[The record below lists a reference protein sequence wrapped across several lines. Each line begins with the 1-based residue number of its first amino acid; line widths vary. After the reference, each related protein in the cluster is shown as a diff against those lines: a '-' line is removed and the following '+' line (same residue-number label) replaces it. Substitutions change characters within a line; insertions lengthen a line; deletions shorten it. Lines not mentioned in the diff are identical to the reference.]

1 VQLCL
6 FEGAAEIRG
15 IDLERGPGHL
25 WQAEVKGLRPGQLYA
40 YRVHGDGPRFDPS
53 RTLLD
58 PYARL
63 MTGDLSAGLGRCQL
77 VESRFDWG
85 DDRPPRTP
93 WRDTVIYEAHVKG
106 LTKLHPQV
114 PPSLQGTYAGL
125 ATEPV
130 IRHLKRLGVT
140 AIELLPVHAFVDEPR
155 LRARGLRN
163 YWGYNSIGFFAPELR
178 YSASGTLDEF
188 KAMVKALHAAGLELI
203 LDVVYN
209 HTGEGDAHGP
219 TLSFRGIDDATYY
232 RIKDGSYE
240 NFTGTGNTFNVA
252 HPAVRQLVLDSLRYW
267 VEEMH
272 VDGFRFDLAPALAR
286 DQDAFRPDSAFFA
299 AVREDAVLSKA
310 KLIAEPWDVG
320 PDGYRLAAFP
330 AGWREWNDRSRDT
343 LRRFWRGDEGML
355 GELAARVG
363 GSPDL
368 FGKRAP
374 EASINFVT
382 AHDGFTLHDLVS
394 YNEKHNE
401 GNGEDNKDGTNE
413 NFSKD
418 WGDQKGLLKQNLL
431 ATLLLSRGVPM
442 LLGGDELGHT
452 QRGNNN
458 AYCQDN
464 EISWLKWQPGE
475 LVEFIGRLVALR
487 KQYPNENPIWFS
499 PEGRRMTEQD
509 WKLPYARCVGMLSG
523 GLLLLLN
530 AHDGALDFTLP
541 AGEWAET
548 SEKRYRLEPR
558 SVAVLTPRSAT
569 PARTDG

>member
-1 VQLCL
+1 MRLCL
-6 FEGAAEIRG
+6 FDDSGETRSL
-15 IDLERGPGHL
+15 DLERGPGHL
-25 WQAEVKGLRPGQLYA
+25 WQAEVKGLRAGQPYA

-63 MTGDLSAGLGRCQL
+63 MTGDLSAGLGRCRL

-106 LTKLHPQV
+106 LTRLHPDV
-114 PPSLQGTYAGL
+114 PETLRGTYAAL
-125 ATEPV
+125 PFL
-130 IRHLKRLGVT
+130 IDHFRKLGIT
-140 AIELLPVHAFVDEPR
+140 AVELLPVHAFVDEPR

-163 YWGYNSIGFFAPELR
+163 YWGYNSIGFFAPEPR
-178 YSASGTLDEF
+178 YSASGTIDEF

-209 HTGEGDAHGP
+209 HTGEGDAQGP

-232 RIKDGSYE
+232 RMKDGAYE

-252 HPAVRQLVLDSLRYW
+252 HPAVRRLVLDSLRYW

-286 DQDAFRPDSAFFA
+286 EQDGFRQDSAFLE
-299 AVREDAVLSKA
+299 AVREDAVLSKV

-320 PDGYRLAAFP
+320 PGGYRLGAFP
-330 AGWREWNDRSRDT
+330 AGWHEWNDRTRDT

-355 GELAARVG
+355 RELAARVD

-368 FGKRAP
+368 FGKRTP

-394 YNEKHNE
+394 YDEKHNE
-401 GNGEDNKDGTNE
+401 GNGEDNKDGANE

-418 WGDQKGLLKQNLL
+418 WADQKALLKRNLL

-442 LLGGDELGHT
+442 LLGGDELDHT

-464 EISWLKWQPGE
+464 EISWLKWQSNE

-487 KQYPNENPIWFS
+487 TRCLDGDAVWFS
-499 PEGRRMTEQD
+499 PEGQLMTEEE
-509 WKLPYARCVGMLSG
+509 WKLPYARCAGMLARNA
-523 GLLLLLN
+523 LLLVN
-530 AHDGALDFTLP
+530 AHDGDIDFVLP
-541 AGEWAET
+541 AGTWHVALDT
-548 SEKRYRLEPR
+548 ASGHFYGKSYLLRAR
-558 SVAVLTPRSAT
+558 SLAVLTPTS
-569 PARTDG
+569 